1 MPGVAYR
8 FQVEAQ
14 QDAIVKSTKARMLV
28 RVPVRPLSVNIVG
41 LSDQGVLGS
50 GAGQQHPLDLDIIDP
65 EWGKHFEDAFGHY
78 HFSEDKSP
86 DEHYAVSWGCALQVE
101 VTQETCPDHIPRAMC
116 PPALFVPCPS
126 QTLHVAYRPCTTKD
140 PLCDHAASLSHL
152 SIGRTYRVEA
162 NVSRSERLLPFAIWD
177 RIQPAPAAWVQM
189 VRAVKTFR
197 VVQGKPVSVAIS
209 VCELM
214 KLGTAGMCQQ
224 PASTIV
230 NPSDKLLLQAKGQ
243 SFPTSVGFKSFRW
256 AVESAADA
264 SGPPLLRPD
273 TIIADLIYSF
283 SGVLVLKPGVLTP
296 GRTTTIRVTA
306 VDLVDDV
313 AMARLD
319 IRVRMPPV
327 GGKIVVSPSLGV
339 AMHTEFMLEA
349 LSWSTDEENFPLSFS
364 FFCGEEGSDAAS
376 HLPLNSSVAA
386 FSVTSLLPTSPAS
399 DRRLLVGVDVSDI
412 FAASSRATTIVTVRS
427 TSIQEPNLR
436 LQPAA
441 GASPGEQPLLALLEA
456 VLLSRV
462 DTMFR
467 LGDVQNAQG
476 LVGLIAQTL
485 NRSCVRG

>member
-1 MPGVAYR
+1 MY
-8 FQVEAQ
+8 
-14 QDAIVKSTKARMLV
+14 
-28 RVPVRPLSVNIVG
+28 
-41 LSDQGVLGS
+41 
-50 GAGQQHPLDLDIIDP
+50 
-65 EWGKHFEDAFGHY
+65 
-78 HFSEDKSP
+78 
-86 DEHYAVSWGCALQVE
+86 
-101 VTQETCPDHIPRAMC
+101 
-116 PPALFVPCPS
+116 
-126 QTLHVAYRPCTTKD
+126 
-140 PLCDHAASLSHL
+140 
-152 SIGRTYRVEA
+152 
-162 NVSRSERLLPFAIWD
+162 
-177 RIQPAPAAWVQM
+177 PAP
-189 VRAVKTFR
+189 R
-197 VVQGKPVSVAIS
+197 G
-209 VCELM
+209 
-214 KLGTAGMCQQ
+214 
-224 PASTIV
+224 
-230 NPSDKLLLQAKGQ
+230 
-243 SFPTSVGFKSFRW
+243 
-256 AVESAADA
+256 
-264 SGPPLLRPD
+264 
-273 TIIADLIYSF
+273 IIADLIYSF

-313 AMARLD
+313 ATARLD

-386 FSVTSLLPTSPAS
+386 FSITSLLPTSPAP